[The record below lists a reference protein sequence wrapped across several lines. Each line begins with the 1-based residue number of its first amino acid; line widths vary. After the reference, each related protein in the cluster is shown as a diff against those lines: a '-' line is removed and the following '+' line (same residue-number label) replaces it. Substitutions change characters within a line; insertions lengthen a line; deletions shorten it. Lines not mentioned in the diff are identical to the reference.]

1 MATTSLWKVDKRL
14 DHVIDYATDEE
25 KTKNEN
31 EGSNFDSIEKLLTY
45 ATNPDKTEK
54 LFYTTG
60 INCKVDNAVKEMQF
74 VKRLYG
80 KEKGILAFHGYQS
93 FKEGEVTPEIA
104 HEIGVRLAEE
114 MWGDRFQVVVSTHLN
129 TDNIHN
135 HFVLNSVSFLDG
147 KRFCNTKKD
156 YALMR
161 KTSDRLCEEYGLN
174 VLQQED
180 KYIKYATSD
189 LYKELMRDSI
199 DYAIANAKDYEQF
212 IQILKDLD
220 YIVTDINGTLSI
232 RRDPYKRNT
241 RIERQFGYK
250 YSKENIYKRILET
263 QPEFP
268 YSPEPYLL
276 FSRSYERYNNEK
288 QKHLQFKGTI
298 SYLIYQYEKLLGIN
312 TEIFSKS
319 NITKMTPELIQAIKK
334 MDEFSKQVRFL
345 SKNNINT
352 EEELLNYE
360 KLAYDRINPLK
371 SERENLWKKH
381 KRTKNDDERKN
392 IENKIIEISKK
403 ITPLTEEIK
412 HCNNIKLRL
421 EKIKKSELHQKLEE
435 ERQKLE
441 KDKKK
446 NKNRIK

>member
-1 MATTSLWKVDKRL
+1 MAITKIWKVSERL
-14 DHVIDYATDEE
+14 DITIDYAV
-25 KTKNEN
+25 N
-31 EGSNFDSIEKLLTY
+31 G
-45 ATNPDKTEK
+45 DKTEQK
-54 LFYTTG
+54 LYVSGINCIPNTAFNEIKNVKKQFFKTTG
-60 INCKVDNAVKEMQF
+60 IQ
-74 VKRLYG
+74 G
-80 KEKGILAFHGYQS
+80 FHGVQS
-93 FKEGEVTPEIA
+93 FIVGEVTAEQA
-104 HEIGVRLAEE
+104 HKIGLQLAEE
-114 MWGDRFQVVVSTHLN
+114 LWGDRFQVIVSTHLN

-360 KLAYDRINPLK
+360 KSAYDRINPLK

>member
-1 MATTSLWKVDKRL
+1 MAITKIWKVSERL
-14 DHVIDYATDEE
+14 DITIDYAV
-25 KTKNEN
+25 N
-31 EGSNFDSIEKLLTY
+31 G
-45 ATNPDKTEK
+45 DKTEQK
-54 LFYTTG
+54 LYVSGINCIPNTAFNEIKNVKKQFLKTTG
-60 INCKVDNAVKEMQF
+60 IQ
-74 VKRLYG
+74 G
-80 KEKGILAFHGYQS
+80 FHGVQS
-93 FKEGEVTPEIA
+93 FIVGEVTAEQA
-104 HEIGVRLAEE
+104 HKIGLQLAEE
-114 MWGDRFQVVVSTHLN
+114 LWGDKFQVIVSTHIN

-161 KTSDRLCEEYGLN
+161 KTSDRLCEEYGLH
-174 VLQQED
+174 VLKQED
-180 KYIKYATSD
+180 KYTKYATSD

-392 IENKIIEISKK
+392 IENEIIEISKK
-403 ITPLTEEIK
+403 ITPLAEEIK

-421 EKIKKSELHQKLEE
+421 EKIRKSELHQKLER
-435 ERQKLE
+435 ERQQAEEQE
-441 KDKKK
+441 KAKFK
-446 NKNRIK
+446 NKNKYKDR

>member
-1 MATTSLWKVDKRL
+1 MAITKIWKVSERL
-14 DHVIDYATDEE
+14 DITIDYAV
-25 KTKNEN
+25 N
-31 EGSNFDSIEKLLTY
+31 G
-45 ATNPDKTEK
+45 DKTEQK
-54 LFYTTG
+54 LYVSGINCIPNTAFNEIKNVKRQFFKTTG
-60 INCKVDNAVKEMQF
+60 IQ
-74 VKRLYG
+74 G
-80 KEKGILAFHGYQS
+80 FHGVQS
-93 FKEGEVTPEIA
+93 FVVGEVTAEQA
-104 HEIGVRLAEE
+104 HEIGLKLAEE
-114 MWGDRFQVVVSTHLN
+114 LWGDKFQVIVSTHLN

-161 KTSDRLCEEYGLN
+161 KTSDRLCEEYGLH
-174 VLQQED
+174 VLKQED
-180 KYIKYATSD
+180 KYTKYATSS
-189 LYKELMRDSI
+189 LYKELMQDAI

-220 YIVTDINGTLSI
+220 YIVTDRNCTLSI
-232 RRDPYKRNT
+232 RREPYKRNT

-360 KLAYDRINPLK
+360 KSAYERINPLK

-392 IENKIIEISKK
+392 IENEIIEISKK
-403 ITPLTEEIK
+403 ITPLAEEIK

-421 EKIKKSELHQKLEE
+421 EKIRKSELHQKLEG
-435 ERQKLE
+435 E
-441 KDKKK
+441 KKKFEQQEKKK
-446 NKNRIK
+446 NKVRFL

>member
-1 MATTSLWKVDKRL
+1 MAITKIWKVSERL
-14 DHVIDYATDEE
+14 DITIDYAV
-25 KTKNEN
+25 N
-31 EGSNFDSIEKLLTY
+31 G
-45 ATNPDKTEK
+45 DKTEQK
-54 LFYTTG
+54 LYVSGINCIPNTAFNEIKNVKKQFFKTTG
-60 INCKVDNAVKEMQF
+60 IQ
-74 VKRLYG
+74 G
-80 KEKGILAFHGYQS
+80 FHGVQS
-93 FKEGEVTPEIA
+93 FIVGEVTAEQA
-104 HEIGVRLAEE
+104 HKIGLQLAEE
-114 MWGDRFQVVVSTHLN
+114 LWGDKFQVIVSTHIN

-161 KTSDRLCEEYGLN
+161 KTSDRLCEEYGLH
-174 VLQQED
+174 VLKQED
-180 KYIKYATSD
+180 KYTKYATSD

-220 YIVTDINGTLSI
+220 YIVTDRNCTLSI
-232 RRDPYKRNT
+232 RREPYKRNT
-241 RIERQFGYK
+241 RIERQFGNK

-276 FSRSYERYNNEK
+276 FSKTYERYNNEK

-319 NITKMTPELIQAIKK
+319 NITKITPELIQAIRK
-334 MDEFSKQVRFL
+334 MDEFSKQVCFL

-360 KLAYDRINPLK
+360 KSAYDRINPLK

-392 IENKIIEISKK
+392 IENEIIEISKK
-403 ITPLTEEIK
+403 ITPLAEEIK

-421 EKIKKSELHQKLEE
+421 EKIRKSELHQKLER
-435 ERQKLE
+435 ERQQAEEQE
-441 KDKKK
+441 KAKFK
-446 NKNRIK
+446 NKNKYKDR